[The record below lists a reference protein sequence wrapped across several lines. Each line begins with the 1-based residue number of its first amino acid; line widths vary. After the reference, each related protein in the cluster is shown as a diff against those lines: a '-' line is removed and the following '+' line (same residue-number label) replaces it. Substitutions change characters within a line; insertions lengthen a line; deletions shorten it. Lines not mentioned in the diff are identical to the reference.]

1 MGIKYYK
8 VYKNNREAKRTKYR
22 TIEDAFEMLLELFN
36 GRDQFKI
43 VYFENNYEFG
53 SKRYDVMNIDNETGE
68 VFVVLPIPG
77 FSDCDLARD
86 AFLNGLCTS
95 CGRIMDPDFKHYK
108 DWDHYCHCVW
118 CSEKY

>member
-8 VYKNNREAKRTKYR
+8 VYKNGREAKRTKYR
-22 TIEDAFEMLLELFN
+22 TIEDAFETLLELFN

-77 FSDCDLARD
+77 F
-86 AFLNGLCTS
+86 
-95 CGRIMDPDFKHYK
+95 
-108 DWDHYCHCVW
+108 
-118 CSEKY
+118 

>member
-22 TIEDAFEMLLELFN
+22 TIED
-36 GRDQFKI
+36 
-43 VYFENNYEFG
+43 
-53 SKRYDVMNIDNETGE
+53 
-68 VFVVLPIPG
+68 
-77 FSDCDLARD
+77 
-86 AFLNGLCTS
+86 
-95 CGRIMDPDFKHYK
+95 PDFKHYR